1 MEVVAADAQASL
13 AHAALRPLDD
23 PIDALARLAS
33 EAGAWKDA
41 LAGRVNALL
50 AIRYQADGP
59 GTEQLRAEVA
69 LYERAMDRTA
79 RLCET
84 LAKLNLGER
93 AQALDERVAA
103 QFEAVLRAVLADPEL
118 GLTPAQ
124 TRVAP
129 GVVDRHLAV
138 VG

>member
-1 MEVVAADAQASL
+1 MEVVAADAQAAL

-33 EAGAWKDA
+33 EAAAWKDA

-50 AIRYQADGP
+50 AIRYESSGP

-124 TRVAP
+124 ARVAP
-129 GVVDRHLAV
+129 VVVDRHLAV